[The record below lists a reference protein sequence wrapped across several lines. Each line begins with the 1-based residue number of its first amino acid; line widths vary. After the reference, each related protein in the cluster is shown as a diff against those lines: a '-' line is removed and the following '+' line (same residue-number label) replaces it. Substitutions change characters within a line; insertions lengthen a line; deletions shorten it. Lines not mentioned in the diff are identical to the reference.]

1 MNDRLKIVNS
11 YSDAKMLLDFGE
23 LRRNGRDV
31 DNNVAADY
39 ERSRIYDVI
48 NGIACEIYTM

>member
-31 DNNVAADY
+31 DNNVAAD
-39 ERSRIYDVI
+39 
-48 NGIACEIYTM
+48 CEVGFMM